1 MINVDISVVVPVYGC
16 RAALPELHRR
26 LVATLEGMD
35 KSFEIILV
43 NDACPQGSWGEIEK
57 LCTID
62 ERVVGVNLSR
72 NFGQIR
78 AITAGLDKSRGDWV
92 VVMDCDLQDRPES
105 ISRLYEKAQEG
116 FDVVFAR
123 RIARKDTGLTKLL
136 SRSFYKVYEYFTD
149 GAYDSSLCNFSISRR
164 IVIDN
169 YCRMREHNRAYTMFI
184 KWLGFRQ
191 TAIDLEGDKR
201 FEGKSSYDFRKKMK
215 MASELITA
223 QSVKPLKFAISVGF
237 LFAFV
242 SFCVILFLIIRHL
255 LDPVNALVGWTSTVA
270 FILLMGGLNLVAVGV
285 VGLYVGNIF
294 TESKNRPLYVV
305 AEVLNREDER

>member
-26 LVATLEGMD
+26 LVATLEGMG